1 MFSSIGLRLAARSIP
16 SILSTARPTLS
27 RTLFVSHFQT
37 RSFVTTSPLAQA
49 AAVTATRTARKISAK
64 TKSSTTKKKKK
75 PIAAKKPLVKK
86 KKKIIK
92 KTPAKKAPSVL
103 HFSPC
108 LFALSL
114 KGCVVV
120 VPRSMSMPPLRPV
133 SGYVV
138 FLREHIASLPKGYG
152 TEVMRQRFKDTAG
165 LWQALP
171 EHAKEVGR
179 ILVATLVSFPSSH
192 YYLVRQA
199 YKERALALRGQWVEN
214 RLNWFKTIDPKILK
228 EINRRK
234 KLKGK
239 SMMHKPKDP
248 NAPWRAPGAFL

>member
-1 MFSSIGLRLAARSIP
+1 
-16 SILSTARPTLS
+16 
-27 RTLFVSHFQT
+27 
-37 RSFVTTSPLAQA
+37 
-49 AAVTATRTARKISAK
+49 VTATRTARKISAK

-92 KTPAKKAPSVL
+92 KTPAKKAPI
-103 HFSPC
+103 
-108 LFALSL
+108 
-114 KGCVVV
+114 V

-171 EHAKEVGR
+171 EHAKE
-179 ILVATLVSFPSSH
+179 
-192 YYLVRQA
+192 A

-248 NAPWRAPGAFL
+248 NAPWRAPGAFLYYFSDFRKSDSIPGELLQATARRAGKAWHALSDSQRKHYFKMREEAVAIQGSN

>member
-1 MFSSIGLRLAARSIP
+1 MFSCIGLRLAARSIP

-103 HFSPC
+103 HFSSC

-179 ILVATLVSFPSSH
+179 YLGILSFFSLLSCTSG
-192 YYLVRQA
+192 LQ
-199 YKERALALRGQWVEN
+199 
-214 RLNWFKTIDPKILK
+214 
-228 EINRRK
+228 RK
-234 KLKGK
+234 
-239 SMMHKPKDP
+239 STC
-248 NAPWRAPGAFL
+248 APWPVGRKSLELVQDHRSKDFERNK